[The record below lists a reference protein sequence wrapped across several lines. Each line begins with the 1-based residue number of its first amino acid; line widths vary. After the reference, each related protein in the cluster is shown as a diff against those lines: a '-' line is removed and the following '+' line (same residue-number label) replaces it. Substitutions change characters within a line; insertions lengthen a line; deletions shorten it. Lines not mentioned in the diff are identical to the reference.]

1 MALAEAHPGGD
12 DVEAL
17 EPVHEA
23 PGVTPEWRARLE
35 RVALAPLAE
44 TGRAYRLWL
53 VALVAIIA
61 WGVYAYST
69 QIATGL
75 IVTGMRDRISWG
87 VYIAS
92 FVFFIGISHAGT
104 LLSAILRA
112 SKARWQLSITRMA
125 ELITVVALIVGA
137 LFPFIDMGRPDRFLN
152 LLFYGRWQSPLMW
165 DILAISTYLTG
176 STLYLLLPL
185 IPDFALARDRL
196 GPTASRFRRTLFTLG
211 AVGYR
216 GTPAQRRAL
225 ERAMTVMMIV
235 IIPVAV
241 SVHTVVS
248 WIFAMTLRVPFNTT
262 VFGPFFVA
270 GAIYSGI
277 AAIIVLMAVLRRV
290 LHFEEFITITQ
301 FRGLGYLLG
310 AFTLIM
316 GYFNLQEYAVH
327 GYKLEAG
334 MLFHFQQLMT
344 GPFAPLFWFYILG
357 GILLPGL
364 LILHPRTRT
373 IRGIVVAAVL
383 ALLAM
388 WVERYLIVVS
398 GLRVPLMPYTPA
410 DYLPSWVEWSV
421 LGGAF
426 GLFALIISLFAKLF
440 PVISIWEVTEH
451 RGPEPAPPSADW
463 RPRPARAALGAGVL
477 SILVVA
483 GTAAGLLLGGQARA
497 DDRTGTQLAATLPA
511 QAALGQ
517 SVEARARL
525 TDGNGRPIA
534 KAVVAF
540 SAQLSFLGV
549 TDLSVLAESTT
560 DANGDANAIFELHV
574 SGTLEI
580 RAVYLGDE
588 RHVPAM
594 FSLPITVAGDTQLYV
609 QTAGVRVPGLN
620 EPPQIGAVAHGE
632 PNGLLRFVGQ
642 LWPALSGWPIALVL
656 GVIWSLYVFVAY
668 LVTRIA
674 RAEDESA

>member
-1 MALAEAHPGGD
+1 M
-12 DVEAL
+12 EAL
-17 EPVHEA
+17 DRGHEA
-23 PGVTPEWRARLE
+23 PGVTPEWRAQLE
-35 RVALAPLAE
+35 RLALAPLVR

-53 VALVAIIA
+53 AALLAIIA
-61 WGVYAYST
+61 WGLYAYST
-69 QIATGL
+69 QLADGL
-75 IVTGMRDRISWG
+75 LVTGMRDRISWG

-112 SKARWQLSITRMA
+112 AKARWQLSITRMA

-137 LFPFIDMGRPDRFLN
+137 LFPFIDMGRPDRVLN

-216 GTPAQRRAL
+216 GTPTQRRAL

-248 WIFAMTLRVPFNTT
+248 WIFAMTLRAPFNTT

-277 AAIIVLMAVLRRV
+277 AAIIVLMAVLRRL

-316 GYFNLQEYAVH
+316 AYFNLQEYAVH
-327 GYKLEAG
+327 GYKLEAD
-334 MLFHFQQLMT
+334 MPFHFEQLMT
-344 GPFAPLFWFYILG
+344 GPFWPLFWFYILG

-364 LILHPRTRT
+364 LILNPRTRT

-388 WVERYLIVVS
+388 WVERYLIVVA
-398 GLRVPLMPYTPA
+398 GLRVPLMPYAPA
-410 DYLPSWVEWSV
+410 DYVPSWVELSIF
-421 LGGAF
+421 GGAF
-426 GLFALIISLFAKLF
+426 ALFALIISLFVKLF
-440 PVISIWEVTEH
+440 PVISIWEVIEH
-451 RGPEPAPPSADW
+451 RGPEPDPAPA
-463 RPRPARAALGAGVL
+463 RTPRPIGAALAARIL
-477 SILVVA
+477 AILVIA
-483 GTAAGLLLGGQARA
+483 GSAAGLLLGGQAAA
-497 DDRTGTQLAATLPA
+497 DERTRTQIAASVPP
-511 QAALGQ
+511 QASLGQ
-517 SVEARARL
+517 TIEAKARL
-525 TDGNGRPIA
+525 TDASGAPIRS
-534 KAVVAF
+534 VIITF
-540 SAQLSFLGV
+540 SERRSFLGA
-549 TDLSVLAESTT
+549 TDRSALADATT
-560 DANGDANAIFELHV
+560 DTGGLASATFELRTA
-574 SGTLEI
+574 GTLEI
-580 RAVYLGDE
+580 NADFAGDAS
-588 RHVPAM
+588 HDPATV
-594 FSLPITVAGDTQLYV
+594 SLPITVTGDAQLYA
-609 QTAGVRVPGLN
+609 QTAGVRIPGLN
-620 EPPQIGAVAHGE
+620 EPPQTGAVVLGE
-632 PNGLLRFVGQ
+632 PNGLLRAVGR
-642 LWPALSGWPIALVL
+642 LWPALSGWPIGFVL
-656 GVIWSLYVFVAY
+656 LVIWSLYVFVAL

-674 RAEDESA
+674 RATDEPA

>member
-1 MALAEAHPGGD
+1 MDAVDRSHEAH
-12 DVEAL
+12 
-17 EPVHEA
+17 
-23 PGVTPEWRARLE
+23 GVTPEWRSDLE
-35 RVALAPLAE
+35 RLALAPLAR

-53 VALVAIIA
+53 LALLAVIA
-61 WGVYAYST
+61 WGGYAYSS
-69 QIATGL
+69 QIADGL

-112 SKARWQLSITRMA
+112 AKARWQLSITRMA
-125 ELITVVALIVGA
+125 ELITVVALLVGA
-137 LFPFIDMGRPDRFLN
+137 LFPFIDMGRPDRILN
-152 LLFYGRWQSPLMW
+152 LVFFGRWQSPLMW

-216 GTPAQRRAL
+216 GTPTQRRAL
-225 ERAMTVMMIV
+225 ERAMTVMMII

-248 WIFAMTLRVPFNTT
+248 WIFAMTLRAPFNTT

-277 AAIIVLMAVLRRV
+277 AAIIVLMAVLRRL
-290 LHFEEFITITQ
+290 LHFEKFITITQ

-316 GYFNLQEYAVH
+316 AYFNLQEYAVH
-327 GYKLEAG
+327 GYKLEAD
-334 MLFHFQQLMT
+334 MPFHFEQLMT
-344 GPFAPLFWFYILG
+344 GPFWPLFWFYILG

-364 LILHPRTRT
+364 LILNPRTRT
-373 IRGIVVAAVL
+373 VRGIVVAAVL

-388 WVERYLIVVS
+388 WVERYLIVVA

-410 DYLPSWVEWSV
+410 DYLPSWVELSIF
-421 LGGAF
+421 GAAF
-426 GLFALIISLFAKLF
+426 ALFALIISLFVKLF
-440 PVISIWEVTEH
+440 PVISIWEVIEH
-451 RGPEPAPPSADW
+451 RGPEPDPVPAW
-463 RPRPARAALGAGVL
+463 TPRPIGAALAAR
-477 SILVVA
+477 ILAIVVIA
-483 GTAAGLLLGGQARA
+483 GTTAGLLLGGQAAA
-497 DDRTGTQLAATLPA
+497 DDRTQIAASVPP
-511 QAALGQ
+511 QASLGQ
-517 SVEARARL
+517 TIEATARL
-525 TDGNGRPIA
+525 TDASGAPIRSA
-534 KAVVAF
+534 TITF
-540 SAQLSFLGV
+540 SERRTFLG
-549 TDLSVLAESTT
+549 TT
-560 DANGDANAIFELHV
+560 DRSTLADATTDTSGVASVRFELRT

-580 RAVYLGDE
+580 NADFAGDAN
-588 RHVPAM
+588 HDAATISV
-594 FSLPITVAGDTQLYV
+594 PITVSGDAQLYV
-609 QTAGVRVPGLN
+609 QTAGVRIPGLN
-620 EPPQIGAVAHGE
+620 EPPQSGIQAVVLGE
-632 PNGLLRFVGQ
+632 PNGILRTVAG
-642 LWPALSGWPIALVL
+642 LWPALSGWPIGLVL
-656 GVIWSLYVFVAY
+656 LLIWSLYVFVAY

-674 RAEDESA
+674 RAADEPA